1 MIAEGPLAVI
11 IAMTLPIAILFTL
24 FAGLQRI
31 PWRNAFQIGI
41 GSAVV
46 LGLAWFAGSPEGRSI
61 DTSSFIVLG
70 AIAGG
75 IAVRGHER
83 GIRKRDQMIGAIV
96 GPQ

>member
-1 MIAEGPLAVI
+1 VI
-11 IAMTLPIAILFTL
+11 IAMTLPTAILFML

-31 PWRNAFQIGI
+31 AWRNAFEIGI

-46 LGLAWFAGSPEGRSI
+46 LGLASFAASPEGRSI

-75 IAVRGHER
+75 LAVRGHER
-83 GIRKRDQMIGAIV
+83 GIRKRDEMVGAIV
-96 GPQ
+96 GPH

>member
-1 MIAEGPLAVI
+1 MIAEGQLAVI
-11 IAMTLPIAILFTL
+11 IAMTLPIAMLFTL

-46 LGLAWFAGSPEGRSI
+46 LGLAWFAGSPAGRSM
-61 DTSSFIVLG
+61 DTSSFIILG

-75 IAVRGHER
+75 LAVRGHER
-83 GIRKRDQMIGAIV
+83 GVRRRDEAIAAIV
-96 GPQ
+96 APP

>member
-11 IAMTLPIAILFTL
+11 IAMTLPIAMLFTL

-31 PWRNAFQIGI
+31 PWRNAFEIGI

-46 LGLAWFAGSPEGRSI
+46 LGLAPFAGSPAGRSI
-61 DTSSFIVLG
+61 DTSSFIVMG

-75 IAVRGHER
+75 IAVRGYER
-83 GIRKRDQMIGAIV
+83 GKRKRDELIAAIV

>member
-1 MIAEGPLAVI
+1 MIAEGALAVI
-11 IAMTLPIAILFTL
+11 VAMSVPIAILFSL
-24 FAGLQRI
+24 FAALQRI

-46 LGLAWFAGSPEGRSI
+46 LGLAWFAGSPAGRSI
-61 DTSSFIVLG
+61 DTSSFIILG

-83 GIRKRDQMIGAIV
+83 GIRKRDETIAAIV
-96 GPQ
+96 QPH